1 MIIQNNHARHTRNN
15 TPTTH
20 LLQSAVHVADAAH
33 VLEADEASLA
43 LVLGNLVRLLTER
56 RRS

>member
-1 MIIQNNHARHTRNN
+1 MRDTN
-15 TPTTH
+15 

-33 VLEADEASLA
+33 VLKADEASLA
-43 LVLGNLVRLLTER
+43 LVLGDRVRLLTKR